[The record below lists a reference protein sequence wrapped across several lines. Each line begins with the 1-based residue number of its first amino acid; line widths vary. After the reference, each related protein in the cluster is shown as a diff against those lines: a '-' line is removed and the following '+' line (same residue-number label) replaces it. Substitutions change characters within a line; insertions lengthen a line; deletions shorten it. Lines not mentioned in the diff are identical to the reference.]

1 MESLIPINYEKEQP
15 TISARDLHAALEIKT
30 RFRMWFPRMCEYGF
44 QEHTDYE
51 RLYQKCATSGGMQTV
66 VDYVIGLDMAKHICM
81 IQRNEK
87 GMLYRQYFLEL
98 EKAWNSPDKVMAR
111 ALQLA
116 NAQIK
121 ELSSEC
127 NRLDGQLQE
136 RDRQIAQ
143 LWPKAVYLDMILHSK
158 SLVLTTQIAK
168 DYGMSAVTFNKLL
181 HEWGIQYRMREQW
194 ILYAPYDNLQ
204 PSRIMVGLPKKGEAT
219 KRDAEL
225 FASLLLEG
233 SLEEDV
239 PVLFTNATEAE
250 AIKLFA
256 NTYLAVRVSYFNE
269 LDTYCELNGLNTRQI
284 IDGVCLDPR
293 IGSHYNN
300 PSFG

>member
-1 MESLIPINYEKEQP
+1 MDGLIQINYTKEYP

-30 RFRMWFPRMCEYGF
+30 RFRTWFPRMCEYGF

-66 VDYVIGLDMAKHICM
+66 VDYEIGLDMAKHICM

-121 ELSSEC
+121 ELSQEC
-127 NRLDGQLQE
+127 TRLDGQVQE
-136 RDRQIAQ
+136 RDRQITQ
-143 LWPKAVYLDMILHSK
+143 LWPKAVYLDMILHSP

-181 HEWGIQYRMREQW
+181 HEWGIQYRLRGQW
-194 ILYAPYDNLQ
+194 VLYAQYQGQGYTCSKSWEMRRKDGSMEVKYRTEWTQKGRVFLYQ
-204 PSRIMVGLPKKGEAT
+204 FLKAKGYLPVVEQQIGI
-219 KRDAEL
+219 AE
-225 FASLLLEG
+225 
-233 SLEEDV
+233 
-239 PVLFTNATEAE
+239 ATEA
-250 AIKLFA
+250 L
-256 NTYLAVRVSYFNE
+256 LAPVASE
-269 LDTYCELNGLNTRQI
+269 LSSQGKEVKDDHAG
-284 IDGVCLDPR
+284 
-293 IGSHYNN
+293 GSE
-300 PSFG
+300 